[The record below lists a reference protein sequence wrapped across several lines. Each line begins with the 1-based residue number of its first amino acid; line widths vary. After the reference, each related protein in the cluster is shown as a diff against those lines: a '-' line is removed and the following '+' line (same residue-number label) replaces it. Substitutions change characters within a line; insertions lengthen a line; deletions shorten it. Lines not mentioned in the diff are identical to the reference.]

1 MQGRLCSRPHC
12 LHAVVVSSW
21 WRLAQQEGCRI
32 ATAIWLLR
40 IFWRQAQSA
49 SCRVAAAISLLLV
62 FYLAAG
68 PVSKLQGSYR
78 GGPSQ
83 RSQISLHIPTPK
95 LGPSLPPRNMSTV
108 KRTAPT
114 GQPSSP
120 NSLASL
126 LLLALASALARAL
139 ERPMRNMAARTPCCV
154 VETFWESGGTSSFRW
169 HLEAVTATPQ
179 RNSIGLDPKNFTHL
193 RETHCSEV
201 LTGTAAIAC
210 RWNWKKQ
217 TYYNTTVLF
226 DLQATYATPKLACN
240 CQGTSC
246 AQQQQQHP
254 TTLQPQH
261 EQLLPGHRR
270 LELRRGAAQPKL
282 A

>member
-1 MQGRLCSRPHC
+1 MNN
-12 LHAVVVSSW
+12 
-21 WRLAQQEGCRI
+21 
-32 ATAIWLLR
+32 
-40 IFWRQAQSA
+40 
-49 SCRVAAAISLLLV
+49 
-62 FYLAAG
+62 
-68 PVSKLQGSYR
+68 R

-154 VETFWESGGTSSFRW
+154 VETFWDSGGTSGFRW

-179 RNSIGLDPKNFTHL
+179 RNSIGWIQKTLHTSGKL
-193 RETHCSEV
+193 
-201 LTGTAAIAC
+201 
-210 RWNWKKQ
+210 
-217 TYYNTTVLF
+217 TVLRF
-226 DLQATYATPKLACN
+226 WQEQQPSPVDEIGRSRLITTQLFCLIYKQPTPPQNWRATARHQLR
-240 CQGTSC
+240 
-246 AQQQQQHP
+246 P
-254 TTLQPQH
+254 TAVQPQH
-261 EQLLPGHRR
+261 ARTS
-270 LELRRGAAQPKL
+270 
-282 A
+282 

>member
-179 RNSIGLDPKNFTHL
+179 RNSIGLDPKKLYTPQGNSLFWGFDRNSSHRLSMKLEEADLLQHNCSVWFTSNL
-193 RETHCSEV
+193 RHPK
-201 LTGTAAIAC
+201 TGVQLPRHQLRPTATAAP
-210 RWNWKKQ
+210 N
-217 TYYNTTVLF
+217 NT
-226 DLQATYATPKLACN
+226 ATTARTATAR
-240 CQGTSC
+240 TS
-246 AQQQQQHP
+246 
-254 TTLQPQH
+254 
-261 EQLLPGHRR
+261 
-270 LELRRGAAQPKL
+270 
-282 A
+282 